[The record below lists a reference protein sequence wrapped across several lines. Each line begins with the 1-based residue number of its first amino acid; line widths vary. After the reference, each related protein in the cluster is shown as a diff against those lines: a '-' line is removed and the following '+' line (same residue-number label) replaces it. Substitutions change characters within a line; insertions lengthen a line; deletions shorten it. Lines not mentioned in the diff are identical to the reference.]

1 MRSTIAHLKVLLA
14 AEKKKAGVLGVL
26 LLMLVVVGVRATLQ
40 AGPSKARAATASQE
54 RRAAAAAAEAE
65 KAASGNTARRA
76 RPPVTVERPRP
87 LRRDLFLLSEAYFP
101 LPSQT
106 EPPAGMPPKS
116 GSSNVEAAVRK
127 PAGPVMEQSAEE
139 RVQKEAGSLR
149 LRGTLIGSTPM
160 AVIEVTGKRAD
171 KGNVVRPGQV
181 VEGFTLIEVQST
193 GVVLEKDGVRV
204 ELRRVLPEG

>member
-1 MRSTIAHLKVLLA
+1 MKATITHLKVVLA
-14 AEKKKAGVLGVL
+14 AEKKKAGILSVL
-26 LLMLVVVGVRATLQ
+26 LLLLVAVGVRSTMQ

-54 RRAAAAAAEAE
+54 RRAAAAAAAE
-65 KAASGNTARRA
+65 SAGSGNTARRA
-76 RPPVTVERPRP
+76 KPPITVERPRP
-87 LRRDLFLLSEAYFP
+87 LRRDLFLLNEAYFP

-116 GSSNVEAAVRK
+116 GSSNVEAPVRN
-127 PAGPVMEQSAEE
+127 PAGPAKEDTVAE
-139 RVQKEAGSLR
+139 RVRKESGSLR

>member
-1 MRSTIAHLKVLLA
+1 MNTTITRLKVVLA
-14 AEKKKAGVLGVL
+14 AEKKKAGVLSVL
-26 LLMLVVVGVRATLQ
+26 LLLLVVAGVRSTMQ
-40 AGPSKARAATASQE
+40 AGPSKARAATVSQE
-54 RRAAAAAAEAE
+54 RRAAAAAAAE
-65 KAASGNTARRA
+65 KEASGNMTRRA

-87 LRRDLFLLSEAYFP
+87 LRRDLFLLSEAHFP

-106 EPPAGMPPKS
+106 EPPARMPPKS

-127 PAGPVMEQSAEE
+127 PAGPATEHSAAE
-139 RVQKEAGSLR
+139 RVRKEAGSLR